1 MLHTATGSL
10 KLLTGD
16 QLREQATQPS
26 LSFHFCDGGMWVLLP
41 LRPPGGFALSHGSDQ
56 PNILGVSAL
65 AYTRHES
72 L

>member
-56 PNILGVSAL
+56 PHILGVSAL